1 MLGSLAGMMLMWLFN
16 LLVLVEILFLMCG
29 AARLGG
35 IFIVFMVRGLPI
47 MRVVFLDFQ
56 VVGVLIWVREVDLVV
71 MMVGISG

>member
-1 MLGSLAGMMLMWLFN
+1 MLSSLAGMMLMRVFN
-16 LLVLVEILFLMCG
+16 LLVLVEILFFMCG

-35 IFIVFMVRGLPI
+35 IFVFVVMRGVAI

>member
-35 IFIVFMVRGLPI
+35 IFVFVVMRGVVIVMAVPLAFH
-47 MRVVFLDFQ
+47 